1 MLSIPFIT
9 IQRLIVNA
17 VSFQLQVQLSRAP
30 WLSHRRVSVS
40 EKKKKFKTFAG
51 LLILITVHN
60 NHQLISAGHDQGRTD
75 VLFILFTTTSFGVC
89 FPNILINSNKFF
101 GVNVFL
107 NLY

>member
-1 MLSIPFIT
+1 MLSIPFI
-9 IQRLIVNA
+9 IVNA
-17 VSFQLQVQLSRAP
+17 ISFQLQVQLSRAP

-40 EKKKKFKTFAG
+40 KKKKKKIKTFAG

-75 VLFILFTTTSFGVC
+75 VLFIPFTTTSFGLC
-89 FPNILINSNKFF
+89 FPNILSNSNKFF